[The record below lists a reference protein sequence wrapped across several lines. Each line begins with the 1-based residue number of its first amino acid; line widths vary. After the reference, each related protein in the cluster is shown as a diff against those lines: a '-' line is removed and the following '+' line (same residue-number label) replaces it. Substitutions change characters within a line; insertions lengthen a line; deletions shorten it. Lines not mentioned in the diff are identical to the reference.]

1 MEYLNATKIHG
12 VISPALHNEIASGSS
27 LNDISM
33 SPELLQMDIKRQ
45 FCKLLDKDFNYLQVW
60 TETYLIAERDTKS

>member
-12 VISPALHNEIASGSS
+12 VISPALHNEIASSSS

-33 SPELLQMDIKRQ
+33 SPELLQINGYK
-45 FCKLLDKDFNYLQVW
+45 KAILSTSW
-60 TETYLIAERDTKS
+60 

>member
-12 VISPALHNEIASGSS
+12 VISPALHNEIASSSS

-33 SPELLQMDIKRQ
+33 SPELLQINGYK
-45 FCKLLDKDFNYLQVW
+45 KAILS
-60 TETYLIAERDTKS
+60 TS